1 MCIVI
6 NTHMYYCSSMDKP
19 SEVILALIK
28 SGLTEQ
34 AIADE
39 VRKDGIYVAQSTIN
53 RIKLGEIEQPK
64 FDLGM
69 AILRLWEKT
78 KNGAAA

>member
-1 MCIVI
+1 
-6 NTHMYYCSSMDKP
+6 MDKP
-19 SEVILALIK
+19 SEVILALIE

-39 VRKDGIYVAQSTIN
+39 VCKTGVYVAQSTIN

-64 FDLGM
+64 FDLGRALM
-69 AILRLWEKT
+69 RLWDQRS
-78 KNGAAA
+78 GAAA

>member
-1 MCIVI
+1 
-6 NTHMYYCSSMDKP
+6 MDKTP
-19 SEVILALIK
+19 SDVIHALIK

-34 AIADE
+34 AIADRICE
-39 VRKDGIYVAQSTIN
+39 TGVYVAQSTIN

-69 AILRLWEKT
+69 ALMRLWEQSKA
-78 KNGAAA
+78 GAAA